1 MTAQA
6 EENKHCR
13 GSRNFSG
20 AGRLLRTRQSL
31 PIARRD
37 GGIDRS
43 ALPNGTPETHVQLPA
58 PLRLTLMSCFFSP
71 LTFASKGG
79 AGLTPP
85 FDLLLRGNAE
95 AALGVGSHFGEDP
108 DPVQACNRVLL
119 GAEGEVTAH
128 RQFRSSRRSYK
139 NRVGEFRHIHHHAEV
154 IGNSRGVRNG

>member
-6 EENKHCR
+6 EENKYCR
-13 GSRNFSG
+13 GSRNF
-20 AGRLLRTRQSL
+20 L
-31 PIARRD
+31 PIAQRA
-37 GGIDRS
+37 GGAVRS
-43 ALPNGTPETHVQLPA
+43 ALPNGTSETHVQLPV
-58 PLRLTLMSCFFSP
+58 PLRLTLMLCFFSP
-71 LTFASKGG
+71 SAFASKGG
-79 AGLTPP
+79 AALTPP

-95 AALGVGSHFGEDP
+95 AALGVGPDFGEDP